1 MVKYSDAQ
9 LNEVF
14 GALSD
19 PTRRAIVERLARGEQ
34 CVGELAAPFDMS
46 GPAVTKH
53 LHVLERAGLL
63 GRTKLGRQYRCK
75 LNPEPLN
82 SAAAWIEKHRTFWDE
97 HFDALAKYFDAQTPK
112 IKKRRKS
119 NE

>member
-1 MVKYSDAQ
+1 MVKYYNTR
-9 LNEVF
+9 LNDVF

-53 LHVLERAGLL
+53 LRVLERAGLL

-97 HFDALAKYFDAQTPK
+97 RFDALAEYFEQQATK
-112 IKKRRKS
+112 TKKRRKGH
-119 NE
+119 E